1 MPTVPTSPKT
11 KMPEGYVKA
20 RLQIE
25 GGETIEALFNPT
37 ELTISKGNAWTF
49 DPIKGTSFPKGKFGG
64 GKPREIQVSLLLD
77 RSLPNEGLSVK
88 EISDKLFKMMDV
100 PAGGGGGGA
109 KSVPPLVTFQWGEMM
124 PFKAAC
130 TSLTVAFQLFQ
141 PNGTPIRADVKLALT
156 QAEAATSASSNS
168 PATPTNPTTRS
179 EGGLGV
185 HVVRDGDTLQ
195 SIAYKAYDDPGRWR
209 TIAEANGVD
218 NPLHLRRGT
227 PLNLPRI
234 D

>member
-1 MPTVPTSPKT
+1 MPTVSKKP
-11 KMPEGYVKA
+11 KMPDGYVKA
-20 RLQIE
+20 KLMVE

-37 ELTISKGNAWTF
+37 ELSITKGNSWTF
-49 DPIKGTSFPKGKFGG
+49 DPIKGTAFPKGKFGG
-64 GKPREIQVSLLLD
+64 GKPREIAVNLLLD
-77 RSLPNEGLSVK
+77 QTLPNEGKSVK
-88 EISDKLFKMMDV
+88 DITDSLFKMMD
-100 PAGGGGGGA
+100 PPTGGAGGSP

-130 TSLTVAFQLFQ
+130 TSLGVTFQLFQ
-141 PNGTPIRADVKLALT
+141 PNGTPIRAEVKLALT
-156 QAEAATSASSNS
+156 QAEAATSASSNT
-168 PATPTNPTTRS
+168 PAKTTNPTTRS

-195 SIAYKAYDDPGRWR
+195 SIAHQTYEDPGRWR
-209 TIAEANGVD
+209 TIAEANGID
-218 NPLHLRRGT
+218 NPMHLRRGK